1 MQDEQLHRD
10 KEALM
15 NEFRQMQTQMHDLKR
30 VHENFVREIK
40 EKEVL
45 IERLK
50 EAKMALDHELEHL
63 TRENESLRDT
73 NDKLTHENSDLR
85 SELNQARNQVSK
97 IEVQYD
103 NCMKQRNY
111 MKEQMEVITQNSAKG
126 NYISWK
132 LTVFIHAIFW
142 SIESQHPAFWK

>member
-30 VHENFVREIK
+30 IHENFVREIK

-63 TRENESLRDT
+63 TPENESLRDT

-85 SELNQARNQVSK
+85 SELN
-97 IEVQYD
+97 
-103 NCMKQRNY
+103 
-111 MKEQMEVITQNSAKG
+111 
-126 NYISWK
+126 
-132 LTVFIHAIFW
+132 
-142 SIESQHPAFWK
+142 